1 MKGTTLQR
9 ISLDFVN
16 NYLIPLPPI
25 KIQKKFIEELKRD
38 ERDKQNLKT
47 FISNQNDK
55 KVRILKTL

>member
-9 ISLDFVN
+9 ISLDFLN

-25 KIQKKFIEELKRD
+25 EVQKNFIEELKRD
-38 ERDKQNLKT
+38 EKDKQNLKT

-55 KVRILKTL
+55 KARILKTL